1 MICPNG
7 HESASTDWC
16 DVCGE
21 AMGPAP
27 AASPTPA
34 ASGNPLDSLDLPSAP
49 DGAPVPAAPVAAP
62 VAEAP
67 PSGAE
72 ESGGQE
78 CPNCHAISK
87 PEALFCETC
96 GYDFTTGSMPRRG
109 PSAGEPVPAGG
120 IPENVSATLDPPWVA
135 EIWIDPAWYAS
146 QASPDPL
153 PSAGPPVVIPLHHRS
168 LLIGRTSTS
177 RDIHPDIECGADN
190 GVSRRHAELTT
201 DGTRWWID
209 DLQSSNGTYV
219 GDAVGGIPTESIRPG
234 AKREV
239 DADDRIYVGS
249 WTRIVLRPAM
259 DGEV

>member
-7 HESASTDWC
+7 HESAANDWC

-21 AMGPAP
+21 AMGAGVAAVTPPNPLDPLAPLPSDPGGGPSGTVPETPAGSAP
-27 AASPTPA
+27 AAEP
-34 ASGNPLDSLDLPSAP
+34 
-49 DGAPVPAAPVAAP
+49 
-62 VAEAP
+62 E
-67 PSGAE
+67 
-72 ESGGQE
+72 GQE

-96 GYDFTTGSMPRRG
+96 GYDFTTGTMPRRG
-109 PSAGEPVPAGG
+109 PAPGEPAPAGASQ
-120 IPENVSATLDPPWVA
+120 NASATLDPPWVA

-153 PSAGPPVVIPLHHRS
+153 PSAGPPVVIPLRHRS

-190 GVSRRHAELTT
+190 GVSRRHAEITT

-219 GDAVGGIPTESIRPG
+219 GDAVGGIPSEAIRPG
-234 AKREV
+234 SKREV

-259 DGEV
+259 EGEV